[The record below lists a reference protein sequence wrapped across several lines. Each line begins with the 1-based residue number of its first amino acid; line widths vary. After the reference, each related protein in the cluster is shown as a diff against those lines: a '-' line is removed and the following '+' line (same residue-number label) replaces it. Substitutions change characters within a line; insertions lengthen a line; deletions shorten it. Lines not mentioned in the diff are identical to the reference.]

1 MLNHRVIP
9 CLLLSN
15 GGLVKTRKFKNGVYV
30 GDPINAIRI
39 FNEKEVDELVLLD
52 IRASL
57 DKRGPNYD
65 LLEEIASECFMPLAY
80 GGGITSIDQIRK
92 LLRIGIEKVIL
103 NTALVRNPNFVREA
117 VATFG
122 SQAIT
127 ASIDVR
133 RKLFGGQ
140 EVMILSGTKATGLD
154 PAKAAR
160 NAEQLGVGEIMLTS
174 IDAEGSMG
182 GYDINLLAKVSQYVN
197 VPVIASGGAGKLE
210 DFVAAVRVG
219 YASAVSAGSFFVFHG
234 PHRGI
239 LITYPNYRTLCALF
253 KNTNYINKQ

>member
-15 GGLVKTRKFKNGVYV
+15 GGLVKTRKFKNGVYI

-39 FNEKEVDELVLLD
+39 FNVKEVDELVLLD

-65 LLEEIASECFMPLAY
+65 LLNEIASECFMPLAY
-80 GGGITSIDQIRK
+80 GGGITSIDQIRT
-92 LLRIGIEKVIL
+92 LLRLGIEKVIL
-103 NTALVRNPNFVREA
+103 NTALNRDPNFVREA

-133 RKLFGGQ
+133 RKLFGRY
-140 EVMILSGTKATGLD
+140 EVMTSAGTEATGLT
-154 PAKAAR
+154 AVEAAR
-160 NAEQLGVGEIMLTS
+160 KAEQLGVGEILLTS
-174 IDAEGSMG
+174 IDAEGSME
-182 GYDINLLAKVSQYVN
+182 GYDIDLLSKVSQTVS

-210 DFVAAVRVG
+210 DFRSAVCQG
-219 YASAVSAGSFFVFHG
+219 HASAVAAGSLFVFYG
-234 PHRGI
+234 PHRAV
-239 LITYPNYRTLCALF
+239 LITYPEYSKLCTLF
-253 KNTNYINKQ
+253 N

>member
-57 DKRGPNYD
+57 NRQGPNYD
-65 LLEEIASECFMPLAY
+65 LLSEIASECFMPLAY
-80 GGGITSIDQIRK
+80 GGGVTSIDQIK
-92 LLRIGIEKVIL
+92 TLLRLGIEKVIL
-103 NTALVRNPNFVREA
+103 NTALNRDPNFVREA

-122 SQAIT
+122 SQAIS

-133 RKLFGGQ
+133 RKLFGRY
-140 EVMILSGTKATGLD
+140 EVMTLAGTEATGLN
-154 PAKAAR
+154 AVEAALQ
-160 NAEQLGVGEIMLTS
+160 AEQLGVGEILLTS
-174 IDAEGSMG
+174 IDAEGSME
-182 GYDINLLAKVSQYVN
+182 GYDIDLLSKVSQTVG

-210 DFVAAVRVG
+210 DFRLAVHQG
-219 YASAVSAGSFFVFHG
+219 HASAVAAGSMFLFYG
-234 PHRGI
+234 PHRAV
-239 LITYPNYRTLCALF
+239 LITYPEYSKLCAIF
-253 KNTNYINKQ
+253 D

>member
-57 DKRGPNYD
+57 EKRAPTYD
-65 LLEEIASECFMPLAY
+65 LLKDIASECFMPLAY
-80 GGGITSIDQIRK
+80 GGGITSIGQIK
-92 LLRIGIEKVIL
+92 TLLRLGIEKVIL
-103 NTALVRNPNFVREA
+103 NTALNRDPNFVREA
-117 VATFG
+117 VAIFG

-133 RKLFGGQ
+133 RRLFGHH
-140 EVMILSGTKATGLD
+140 EVMTLSGTEPTRLD
-154 PAKAAR
+154 PLEAAR
-160 NAEQLGVGEIMLTS
+160 KAEELGVGEILLTS
-174 IDAEGSMG
+174 IDAEGSMA
-182 GYDINLLAKVSQYVN
+182 GYDLGLLAKVSQSVDI
-197 VPVIASGGAGKLE
+197 PVIASGGAGKLE
-210 DFVAAVRVG
+210 DFRSAVRDG
-219 YASAVSAGSFFVFHG
+219 YASAASAGSFFVFHG
-234 PHRGI
+234 PHRAV
-239 LITYPNYRTLCALF
+239 LITYPTYDTLCDLF
-253 KNTNYINKQ
+253 N